1 MKKLQQRR
9 ERNGE
14 KKLVKLLFNT
24 SVFWGAG
31 GGEGIYTN

>member
-14 KKLVKLLFNT
+14 KKLVKTF
-24 SVFWGAG
+24 VFWGAW
-31 GGEGIYTN
+31 GGEGI